1 MAGELFVRALT
12 DQESDRLQRLIRTHR
27 DARVVR
33 RAQALRLSAKGKT
46 THQIADL
53 LERSWSG
60 VRKIINRF
68 NREGLASLFD
78 KPRVGRP
85 SKVTDRYVA
94 LMTQAVQQNPRDLGY
109 GFNAWTLERL
119 REHLARQTR
128 VVLSAAHLSNLMRE
142 HRIVYRRPKHGMA
155 HLRDPQEYNEK
166 KAFLAFVKKGRC
178 VQTPDL
184 PCSTSMSVRFTSTR
198 P

>member
-12 DQESDRLQRLIRTHR
+12 APERRQLRRVVHTHR
-27 DARVVR
+27 DARAVR
-33 RAQALRLSAKGKT
+33 RAQVVSLSSRGKT
-46 THQIADL
+46 AHQIADV

-68 NREGLASLFD
+68 NREGMASLFD
-78 KPRVGRP
+78 KQRVGRP

-94 LMTQAVQQNPRDLGY
+94 VMKQAVQQSPRDLGY
-109 GFNAWTLERL
+109 PFNAWTLERL

-128 VVLSAAHLSNLMRE
+128 VILSAAHLSNLMRE
-142 HRIVYRRPKHGMA
+142 HRIVYRRPKHGMS
-155 HLRDPQEYNEK
+155 HLRDPQEYSEK
-166 KAFLAFVKKGRC
+166 KAFLGFVKKGRC
-178 VQTPDL
+178 VRTLDST
-184 PCSTSMSVRFTSTR
+184 CSTSMSVKFTSTR